1 VKASSANNAISSDDR
16 LVINGGTVQVESDD
30 DGIKSEQDEDDT
42 ESEGVVE
49 INGGTV
55 TVKAGGDGIE
65 AANDIIINGGN
76 ISINSGDDAIHA
88 DTNANIYGGTITIA
102 ASDDA
107 IHAEYTLTIGEAGA
121 SGPSITANKCYEGLE
136 GGVVNLV
143 SGSATITASDDG
155 INAANQELGNNYA
168 FAVNISGGTWI
179 VDAGGDALDSN
190 RDINIT
196 GGKTEL
202 FGSLNS
208 GNSALDYDGS
218 CTLTGGSILAVGMS
232 GMSQGVSSNN
242 CLTFNNVSA
251 SNGTSIE
258 IKDASGNT
266 VYSST
271 AKKQANQ
278 VIFASAQ
285 LTSGNSYTLYLNGKS
300 AGTATATTGNGGMM
314 QGGGGRMNP
323 WGQQAGGMS
332 PWGQQTGQTGQ
343 QQTGQ
348 QGRMNSWGQDGQQQT
363 RQTGQTGQQPDSQF
377 PAQPG
382 SQQPDSQ
389 QPAQPGSQQP
399 DSQLP
404 AQPGGQQPVTPPASS
419 DSAPDL
425 SGGNSG
431 SEAATGQDADSLQKF
446 VERLYENVLGRKS
459 DTSGLASWIKA
470 LQDGHSATKVVR
482 GFFNSTEFQNM
493 DLSNGDYLTK
503 LYLTLF
509 NRTPDTAGYNA
520 WLKYLNAGTDRSKIL
535 AGFTGSQEF
544 ANLCESFGV
553 KV

>member
-1 VKASSANNAISSDDR
+1 V
-16 LVINGGTVQVESDD
+16 
-30 DGIKSEQDEDDT
+30 
-42 ESEGVVE
+42 
-49 INGGTV
+49 
-55 TVKAGGDGIE
+55 
-65 AANDIIINGGN
+65 
-76 ISINSGDDAIHA
+76 
-88 DTNANIYGGTITIA
+88 
-102 ASDDA
+102 
-107 IHAEYTLTIGEAGA
+107 
-121 SGPSITANKCYEGLE
+121 
-136 GGVVNLV
+136 
-143 SGSATITASDDG
+143 
-155 INAANQELGNNYA
+155 
-168 FAVNISGGTWI
+168 
-179 VDAGGDALDSN
+179 
-190 RDINIT
+190 
-196 GGKTEL
+196 
-202 FGSLNS
+202 
-208 GNSALDYDGS
+208 
-218 CTLTGGSILAVGMS
+218 
-232 GMSQGVSSNN
+232 
-242 CLTFNNVSA
+242 

-300 AGTATATTGNGGMM
+300 AGTATAAAGNGGMM

-323 WGQQAGGMS
+323 WGQQTGGMS

-348 QGRMNSWGQDGQQQT
+348 QGRMNPWGQ
-363 RQTGQTGQQPDSQF
+363 
-377 PAQPG
+377 
-382 SQQPDSQ
+382 
-389 QPAQPGSQQP
+389 
-399 DSQLP
+399 
-404 AQPGGQQPVTPPASS
+404 GGQQPVTPPASS
-419 DSAPDL
+419 DTAPDL

-431 SEAATGQDADSLQKF
+431 SEAATGQDTDSLQNF

-535 AGFTGSQEF
+535 AGFTGSHEF